1 MPAKGFS
8 ITNSGRID
16 MFDMNKEGK
25 KETCSIVRVRR
36 CARATICNNVRLIS
50 TCLLTNVIWRQITQ
64 GTSTY

>member
-25 KETCSIVRVRR
+25 KRR
-36 CARATICNNVRLIS
+36 HV
-50 TCLLTNVIWRQITQ
+50 Q
-64 GTSTY
+64 

>member
-25 KETCSIVRVRR
+25 KGDMFNSACEKMRMCYH
-36 CARATICNNVRLIS
+36 L
-50 TCLLTNVIWRQITQ
+50 Q
-64 GTSTY
+64 